1 MKRVVKNA
9 SHPAKLDLDFTELI
23 EEVRQT
29 DSQHEDAEIL

>member
-9 SHPAKLDLDFTELI
+9 SHPAKLDLDFIELI

-29 DSQHEDAEIL
+29 DSQLEDSEVL